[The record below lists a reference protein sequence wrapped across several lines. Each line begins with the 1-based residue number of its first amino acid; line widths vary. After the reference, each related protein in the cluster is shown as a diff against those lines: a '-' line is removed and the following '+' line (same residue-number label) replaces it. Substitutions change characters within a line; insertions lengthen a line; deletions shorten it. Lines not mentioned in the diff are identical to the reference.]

1 MAPCHLTV
9 LSGHYLLAAFWLAR
23 EDELE
28 EAGNRS
34 WSTEHSRRNPGIGQQ
49 LGVLPSSLPASNALV
64 SAYSLSG
71 LLPCALRAFSLIPH
85 PSTGSYTAIL
95 SALSRHGR
103 PREALSLFSAAAVAR
118 PDAELLSC
126 VVSCCRRASASLP
139 ARAAHAYGVKTAPLL
154 AFYASA
160 GPALVAL
167 YAMCGRVSA
176 AKRIFDRMDGE
187 DVVSWN
193 AMIGGFA
200 GAGMNGEAWDCFR
213 EMRARGVRGN
223 ARTAVAVLGA
233 CDLES
238 GRQVHGHMVR
248 NHGDSGSNAILWN
261 ALMNMY
267 SRVGCVDNAEHV
279 FFEIERKDV
288 VSWNVM
294 IGAFAKNGHGERA
307 LELVDAMLR
316 CGMQPDSVTFTT
328 LLMACC
334 HCGLVDEGLALFER
348 FVENSA
354 LIPTMEQCAC
364 IVDLLSRAGRFR
376 EAAGFIDQ
384 MPIRPNA
391 VVWGALLSGSRMHH
405 DVDHAQIAFEKL
417 VQLEPDNPGNFV
429 TMSNIYAKAGM
440 VEDAKRVRMMIDRE
454 ELVKPSGQS
463 RVQAIVQ
470 QHSCIHYQQFIWC
483 LPLDMDKVCS
493 LRGDLRACSAPR
505 VLCQVLSGVHCLVVC
520 LLRRLRGKDDI
531 VNAGIAG
538 CCTGLALS
546 FPAPP
551 AGGGKVDG
559 SKERDHGAEHHA
571 QLRHHQQAPR

>member
-1 MAPCHLTV
+1 MFDHAGCSTSAPAAGERRALHLDP
-9 LSGHYLLAAFWLAR
+9 LSLSRLLISAAT
-23 EDELE
+23 
-28 EAGNRS
+28 S
-34 WSTEHSRRNPGIGQQ
+34 SSSPGAAAPAVSSLHAAALK

-64 SAYSLSG
+64 SAYSISG
-71 LLPCALRAFSLIPH
+71 RLPCALRAFSLIPY
-85 PSTGSYTAIL
+85 PSTGSYTTIL

-103 PREALSLFSAAAVAR
+103 PQEALSLFSNSAVS

-126 VVSCCRRASASLP
+126 VVSCCRRASAFLA
-139 ARAAHAYGVKTAPLL
+139 ARAAHAYGIKTAPVL
-154 AFYASA
+154 AFYTSA

-167 YAMCGRVSA
+167 YAMCGKVAA

-187 DVVSWN
+187 NVVSWN

-223 ARTAVAVLGA
+223 ARTAVAVLVA
-233 CDLES
+233 CDLQY
-238 GRQVHGHMVR
+238 GRQVHGYMVR
-248 NHGDSGSNAILWN
+248 NLGGGSNVILWN

-267 SRVGCVDNAEHV
+267 SRVGCVSDAEHV
-279 FFEIERKDV
+279 FFEIERKDI

-328 LLMACC
+328 VLMACC

-364 IVDLLSRAGRFR
+364 IVDLLARAGRFR
-376 EAAGFIDQ
+376 EAVEFIGQ
-384 MPIRPNA
+384 MLIRPNA
-391 VVWGALLSGSRMHH
+391 IVWGALLSASRMHH
-405 DVDHAQIAFEKL
+405 VVEYAQIAFEQL
-417 VQLEPDNPGNFV
+417 VQLEPENPGNYV
-429 TMSNIYAKAGM
+429 TMSNIYTEAGM

-463 RVQAIVQ
+463 HVQA
-470 QHSCIHYQQFIWC
+470 
-483 LPLDMDKVCS
+483 M
-493 LRGDLRACSAPR
+493 
-505 VLCQVLSGVHCLVVC
+505 
-520 LLRRLRGKDDI
+520 
-531 VNAGIAG
+531 
-538 CCTGLALS
+538 
-546 FPAPP
+546 
-551 AGGGKVDG
+551 
-559 SKERDHGAEHHA
+559 
-571 QLRHHQQAPR
+571 

>member
-1 MAPCHLTV
+1 MFEHARCSTSAAPAAGERRALLLDP
-9 LSGHYLLAAFWLAR
+9 LSLPRLLISAAT
-23 EDELE
+23 
-28 EAGNRS
+28 S
-34 WSTEHSRRNPGIGQQ
+34 CTSPGGATAALVVSSLHAAALK

-71 LLPCALRAFSLIPH
+71 LLPCAFRAFSLIPH
-85 PSTGSYTAIL
+85 PSTGSYTTII

-103 PREALSLFSAAAVAR
+103 PQDALSLFSSSPVC

-126 VVSCCRRASASLP
+126 VVSCCRRASAFLP
-139 ARAAHAYGVKTAPLL
+139 ARAAHAYGIKTVPVV

-167 YAMCGRVSA
+167 YAMCGKVNA
-176 AKRIFDRMDGE
+176 AKRIFDLMDGE

-238 GRQVHGHMVR
+238 GRQVHGYIVR
-248 NHGDSGSNAILWN
+248 NHGAGSNAILWN

-267 SRVGCVDNAEHV
+267 SSVGCVGNAEHV

-294 IGAFAKNGHGERA
+294 IGALAKNGHGERA

-328 LLMACC
+328 VLVACC
-334 HCGLVDEGLALFER
+334 YCGLVDEGLALYER
-348 FVENSA
+348 FMENYS
-354 LIPTMEQCAC
+354 LIPSMEQCAC
-364 IVDLLSRAGRFR
+364 IVDLLARAGRFR
-376 EAAGFIDQ
+376 EAVEFIRQ

-391 VVWGALLSGSRMHH
+391 IVWGALLSASRTHH
-405 DVDHAQIAFEKL
+405 NVEYAQIAFEQL
-417 VQLEPDNPGNFV
+417 VQLEPENPGNFV
-429 TMSNIYAKAGM
+429 TMSNIYSKARM
-440 VEDAKRVRMMIDRE
+440 VEDAKRVRMMIDRDD
-454 ELVKPSGQS
+454 LVKPYGQS
-463 RVQAIVQ
+463 RV
-470 QHSCIHYQQFIWC
+470 
-483 LPLDMDKVCS
+483 
-493 LRGDLRACSAPR
+493 RA
-505 VLCQVLSGVHCLVVC
+505 
-520 LLRRLRGKDDI
+520 
-531 VNAGIAG
+531 
-538 CCTGLALS
+538 T
-546 FPAPP
+546 
-551 AGGGKVDG
+551 
-559 SKERDHGAEHHA
+559 
-571 QLRHHQQAPR
+571 